1 MFSPKAIINLDNL
14 AHNYRLIK
22 DQLNNIPIMAVV
34 KANAYGHGV
43 IEISKALRNE
53 GVKFFAVFTFNEA
66 LELRD
71 AGITEDIL
79 VFCRPTKQMLEIAYE
94 KDITLNLCDPYDVRL
109 FCEAKHSPKF
119 HLKVDTGMTRLGIS
133 FNEVYKIIETIKNEK
148 LNCHGIYSHYATA
161 DEGDL
166 SYAEYQLD
174 QFNELLEF
182 IEKINL
188 TVKFIHFSNSG
199 TVINMPHS
207 SYNLVRVGML
217 LYGSFPSD
225 EVSRDLPIKPV
236 MEFKGPVVS
245 LRNVKAG
252 TKVSYGG
259 VWEAN
264 EDTVIGVVQAGF
276 ADGFPRAWYMNGF
289 ISLRG
294 NKHPIAGR
302 VCMDQF
308 MVDFG
313 DAEVKVGEEVLI
325 FGQNEVDKILVD
337 DIAKDIGSTSYVI
350 LTGIGGRT
358 ERKYIN

>member
-22 DQLNNIPIMAVV
+22 DHLNNIPIMAVV
-34 KANAYGHGV
+34 KANGYGHGV
-43 IEISKALRNE
+43 IEISKVLRNE

-94 KDITLNLCDPYDVRL
+94 KDITLNLCDPDDVSL
-109 FCEAKHSPKF
+109 FCKAKHSPKF

-217 LYGSFPSD
+217 LYGSFPSN
-225 EVSRDLPIKPV
+225 EVPRDLPIKPV

-245 LRNVKAG
+245 LRKVKAG

-264 EDTVIGVVQAGF
+264 EDTVIGVIQTGF

-294 NKHPIAGR
+294 NKYPIAGR

-313 DAEVKVGEEVLI
+313 DAEVEVGEEVLI